1 MSNDKPNN
9 LIDLWDKQ
17 TTSTTQNDSDN
28 KESLFNAL
36 YLESYES
43 LYLYATH
50 YLAVE
55 EAKEVVQ
62 DTMLWLWDNWD
73 TIVPEKSVKSL
84 LFRIV
89 HNKSVNCIK
98 HKSVRTR
105 VHQQIEHN
113 LSQLF
118 ESPDFYFATELRQM
132 YEEALNR
139 LPEPL
144 REVFYLSRVE
154 QLSYKEI
161 AERLGVTTKVVDN
174 RLARTMRIL
183 RKELGEY
190 LQ

>member
-1 MSNDKPNN
+1 MSNDNLTPLTNLWSKEATLPEQSDPN
-9 LIDLWDKQ
+9 
-17 TTSTTQNDSDN
+17 N
-28 KESLFNAL
+28 KESQFNAL
-36 YLESYES
+36 YMESYES
-43 LYLYATH
+43 LCLYATH
-50 YLAVE
+50 YLAIE

-89 HNKSVNCIK
+89 HNKAVNCIK
-98 HKSVRTR
+98 HKSVLTR
-105 VHQQIEHN
+105 VHEQIARN

-132 YEEALNR
+132 YEDALNR

-144 REVFYLSRVE
+144 REVFHLSRVE

-183 RKELGEY
+183 RKELDEY
-190 LQ
+190 L